1 MNKTK
6 KKILNTA
13 ITLYNEFGIANVR
26 NQDIAEKAGM
36 SLSNFNYHFGAKKDL
51 IVAVFDLMSEVL
63 QKDVYGNSVLVQEGQ
78 GLFITKSYFEFQERF
93 SFYYLDTPNILK
105 TYPELKDKAQ
115 KQIQESYQIIKNLN
129 YLAIGMG
136 MMKPE
141 SPDNP
146 GSYDQLMHHIWIHN
160 HFWFAHSRII
170 NSEDNLVKKG
180 IESLFSLCYPYLTN
194 KGILSYKQFI
204 KTL

>member
-13 ITLYNEFGIANVR
+13 VILYNESGIANVR
-26 NQDIAEKAGM
+26 NQDIAERAGM

-51 IVAVFDLMSEVL
+51 IVAVFDLMFETL
-63 QKDVYGNSVLVQEGQ
+63 QKNVYGNSILVKEGQ
-78 GLFITKSYFEFQERF
+78 GLTITKSYFEFQERF
-93 SFYYLDTPNILK
+93 CFFYLDTPNILK
-105 TYPELKDKAQ
+105 MFPDLNEKVQ
-115 KQIQESYQIIKNLN
+115 KQIEESYQIIKNLN

-141 SPDNP
+141 PEDNP
-146 GSYDQLMHHIWIHN
+146 GSYDQLMRHIWIHN
-160 HFWFAHSRII
+160 HFWFANSRII

-180 IESLFSLCYPYLTN
+180 IESLFNLCYPYLT
-194 KGILSYKQFI
+194 KEGVLSYKQFI
-204 KTL
+204 KSL

>member
-13 ITLYNEFGIANVR
+13 VILYNEFGIANVR
-26 NQDIAEKAGM
+26 NQDIAERAGM

-51 IVAVFDLMSEVL
+51 IVAVFDLMFETL
-63 QKDVYGNSVLVQEGQ
+63 QKNVYGNSILVKEGQ
-78 GLFITKSYFEFQERF
+78 GLTITKSYFEFQERF
-93 SFYYLDTPNILK
+93 CFFYLDTTNILK
-105 TYPELKDKAQ
+105 MFPELNEKVQ
-115 KQIQESYQIIKNLN
+115 KQIEESYQIIKNLN

-141 SPDNP
+141 PEDNP
-146 GSYDQLMHHIWIHN
+146 GSYDQLMRHIWIHN
-160 HFWFAHSRII
+160 HFWFANSRII

-180 IESLFSLCYPYLTN
+180 IESLFNLCYPYLTK
-194 KGILSYKQFI
+194 KGVLSYKQFI
-204 KTL
+204 KLL

>member
-13 ITLYNEFGIANVR
+13 VILYNESGIANVR
-26 NQDIAEKAGM
+26 NQDIAERAGM

-51 IVAVFDLMSEVL
+51 IVAVFDLMFETL
-63 QKDVYGNSVLVQEGQ
+63 QKNVYGNSVLVKEGQ
-78 GLFITKSYFEFQERF
+78 GLTITKSYFEFQERF
-93 SFYYLDTPNILK
+93 CFFYLDTPNILK
-105 TYPELKDKAQ
+105 MFPDLNEKVQ
-115 KQIQESYQIIKNLN
+115 KQIEESYQIIKNLN

-141 SPDNP
+141 PEDNP
-146 GSYDQLMHHIWIHN
+146 GSYDQLMRHIWIHN
-160 HFWFAHSRII
+160 HFWFANSRII

-180 IESLFSLCYPYLTN
+180 IESLFNLCYPYLTK
-194 KGILSYKQFI
+194 KGVLSYKQFI
-204 KTL
+204 KLL

>member
-13 ITLYNEFGIANVR
+13 VILYNEFGIANVR
-26 NQDIAEKAGM
+26 NQDIAERAGM

-51 IVAVFDLMSEVL
+51 IVAVFDLMFETL
-63 QKDVYGNSVLVQEGQ
+63 QKNVYGNSILVKEGQ
-78 GLFITKSYFEFQERF
+78 GLTITKSYFEFQERF
-93 SFYYLDTPNILK
+93 CFFYLDTPNILK
-105 TYPELKDKAQ
+105 MFPELNEKVQ
-115 KQIQESYQIIKNLN
+115 KQIEESYQIIKNLN

-141 SPDNP
+141 PEDNP
-146 GSYDQLMHHIWIHN
+146 GSYDQLMRHIWIHN
-160 HFWFAHSRII
+160 HFWFANSRII

-180 IESLFSLCYPYLTN
+180 IESLFNLCYPYLTK
-194 KGILSYKQFI
+194 KGVLSYKQFI
-204 KTL
+204 KAL

>member
-13 ITLYNEFGIANVR
+13 VILYNESGIANVR
-26 NQDIAEKAGM
+26 NQDIAERAGM

-51 IVAVFDLMSEVL
+51 IVAVFDLMFETL
-63 QKDVYGNSVLVQEGQ
+63 QKNVYGNSILVKEGQ
-78 GLFITKSYFEFQERF
+78 GLTITKSYFEFQERF
-93 SFYYLDTPNILK
+93 CFFYLDTPNILK
-105 TYPELKDKAQ
+105 MFPDLNEKVQ
-115 KQIQESYQIIKNLN
+115 KQIEESYQIIKNLN

-141 SPDNP
+141 PEDNP
-146 GSYDQLMHHIWIHN
+146 GSYDQLMRHIWIHN
-160 HFWFAHSRII
+160 HFWFANSRII

-180 IESLFSLCYPYLTN
+180 IESLFNLCYPYLTK
-194 KGILSYKQFI
+194 KGVLSYKQFI
-204 KTL
+204 KLL

>member
-13 ITLYNEFGIANVR
+13 VILYNESGIANVR
-26 NQDIAEKAGM
+26 NQDIAERAGM

-51 IVAVFDLMSEVL
+51 IVAVFDLMFETL
-63 QKDVYGNSVLVQEGQ
+63 QKNVYGNSVLVKEGQ
-78 GLFITKSYFEFQERF
+78 GLTITKSYFEFQERF
-93 SFYYLDTPNILK
+93 CFFYLDTPNILK
-105 TYPELKDKAQ
+105 MFPDLNEKVQ
-115 KQIQESYQIIKNLN
+115 KQIEESYQIIKNLN

-141 SPDNP
+141 PEDNP
-146 GSYDQLMHHIWIHN
+146 GSYDQLMRHIWIHN
-160 HFWFAHSRII
+160 HFWFANSRII

-180 IESLFSLCYPYLTN
+180 IESLFNLCYPYLTK
-194 KGILSYKQFI
+194 KGVLSYKQFI
-204 KTL
+204 KAL

>member
-13 ITLYNEFGIANVR
+13 VILYNEFGIANVR
-26 NQDIAEKAGM
+26 NQDIAERAGM

-51 IVAVFDLMSEVL
+51 IVAVFDLMFETL
-63 QKDVYGNSVLVQEGQ
+63 QKNVYGNSILVKEGQ
-78 GLFITKSYFEFQERF
+78 GLTITKSYFEFQERF
-93 SFYYLDTPNILK
+93 CFFYLDTPNILK
-105 TYPELKDKAQ
+105 MFPELNEKVQ
-115 KQIQESYQIIKNLN
+115 KQIEESYQIIKNLN

-141 SPDNP
+141 PEDNP
-146 GSYDQLMHHIWIHN
+146 GSYDQLMRHIWIHN
-160 HFWFAHSRII
+160 HFWFANSRII

-180 IESLFSLCYPYLTN
+180 IESLFNLCHPYLTK

-204 KTL
+204 KLL

>member
-13 ITLYNEFGIANVR
+13 VILYNEFGIANVR
-26 NQDIAEKAGM
+26 NQDIAERAGM

-51 IVAVFDLMSEVL
+51 IVAVFDLMFETL
-63 QKDVYGNSVLVQEGQ
+63 QKNVYGNSILVKEGQ
-78 GLFITKSYFEFQERF
+78 GLTITKSYFEFQERF
-93 SFYYLDTPNILK
+93 CFFYLDTPNILK
-105 TYPELKDKAQ
+105 MFPDLNEKVQ
-115 KQIQESYQIIKNLN
+115 KQIEESYQIIKNLN

-141 SPDNP
+141 PEDNP
-146 GSYDQLMHHIWIHN
+146 GSYDQLMRHIWIHN
-160 HFWFAHSRII
+160 HFWFANSRII

-180 IESLFSLCYPYLTN
+180 IESLFNLCYPYLTK
-194 KGILSYKQFI
+194 KGVLSYKQFI
-204 KTL
+204 KLL

>member
-13 ITLYNEFGIANVR
+13 VILYNEFGIANVR
-26 NQDIAEKAGM
+26 NQDMAERAGM

-51 IVAVFDLMSEVL
+51 IVAVFDLMFETL
-63 QKDVYGNSVLVQEGQ
+63 QKNVYGNSILVKEGQ
-78 GLFITKSYFEFQERF
+78 GLTITKSYFEFQERF
-93 SFYYLDTPNILK
+93 CFFYLDTPNILK
-105 TYPELKDKAQ
+105 MFPELNEKVQ
-115 KQIQESYQIIKNLN
+115 KQIEESYQIIKNLN

-141 SPDNP
+141 PEDNP
-146 GSYDQLMHHIWIHN
+146 GSYDQLMRHIWIHN
-160 HFWFAHSRII
+160 HFWFANSRII

-180 IESLFSLCYPYLTN
+180 IESLFSLCYPYLTK
-194 KGILSYKQFI
+194 KGVLSYKQFI
-204 KTL
+204 KAL

>member
-13 ITLYNEFGIANVR
+13 VILYNESGIANVR
-26 NQDIAEKAGM
+26 NQDIAERAGM

-51 IVAVFDLMSEVL
+51 IVAVFDLMFETL
-63 QKDVYGNSVLVQEGQ
+63 QKNVYGNSILVKEGQ
-78 GLFITKSYFEFQERF
+78 GLTITKSYFEFQERF
-93 SFYYLDTPNILK
+93 CFFYLDTPNILK
-105 TYPELKDKAQ
+105 MFPELNEKVQ
-115 KQIQESYQIIKNLN
+115 KQIEESYQIIKNLN

-141 SPDNP
+141 PEDNP
-146 GSYDQLMHHIWIHN
+146 GSYDQLMRHIWIHN
-160 HFWFAHSRII
+160 HFWFANSRII

-180 IESLFSLCYPYLTN
+180 IESLFSLCYPYLTK
-194 KGILSYKQFI
+194 KGVLSYKQFI
-204 KTL
+204 KSL

>member
-13 ITLYNEFGIANVR
+13 VILYNEFGIANVR
-26 NQDIAEKAGM
+26 NQDIAERAGM

-51 IVAVFDLMSEVL
+51 IVAVFDLMFETL
-63 QKDVYGNSVLVQEGQ
+63 QKNVYGNSILVKEGQ
-78 GLFITKSYFEFQERF
+78 GLTITKSYFEFQERF
-93 SFYYLDTPNILK
+93 CFFYLDTPNILK
-105 TYPELKDKAQ
+105 MFPDLNEKVQ
-115 KQIQESYQIIKNLN
+115 KQIEESYQIIKNLN

-141 SPDNP
+141 PEDNP
-146 GSYDQLMHHIWIHN
+146 GSYDQLMRHIWIHN
-160 HFWFAHSRII
+160 HFWFANSRII

-180 IESLFSLCYPYLTN
+180 IESLFNLCYPYLTK
-194 KGILSYKQFI
+194 KGVLSYKQFI
-204 KTL
+204 KSL

>member
-13 ITLYNEFGIANVR
+13 VILYNESGIANVR
-26 NQDIAEKAGM
+26 NQDIAERAGM

-51 IVAVFDLMSEVL
+51 IVAVFDLMFETL
-63 QKDVYGNSVLVQEGQ
+63 QKNVYGNSILVKEGQ
-78 GLFITKSYFEFQERF
+78 GLTITKSYFEFQERF
-93 SFYYLDTPNILK
+93 CFFYLDTPNILK
-105 TYPELKDKAQ
+105 MFPELNEKVQ
-115 KQIQESYQIIKNLN
+115 KQIEESYQIIKNLN

-141 SPDNP
+141 PEDNP
-146 GSYDQLMHHIWIHN
+146 GSYDQLMRHIWIHN
-160 HFWFAHSRII
+160 HFWFANSRII

-180 IESLFSLCYPYLTN
+180 IESLFNLCYPYLTK

-204 KTL
+204 KLL

>member
-13 ITLYNEFGIANVR
+13 VILYNESGIANVR
-26 NQDIAEKAGM
+26 NQDIAERAGM

-51 IVAVFDLMSEVL
+51 IVAVFDLMFETL
-63 QKDVYGNSVLVQEGQ
+63 QKNVYGNSILVKEGQ
-78 GLFITKSYFEFQERF
+78 GLTITKSYFEFQERF
-93 SFYYLDTPNILK
+93 CFFYLDTPNILK
-105 TYPELKDKAQ
+105 MFPDLNEKVQ
-115 KQIQESYQIIKNLN
+115 KQIEESYQIIKNLN

-141 SPDNP
+141 PEDNP
-146 GSYDQLMHHIWIHN
+146 GSYDQLMRHIWIHN
-160 HFWFAHSRII
+160 HFWFANSRII

-180 IESLFSLCYPYLTN
+180 IESLFNLCYPYLTK
-194 KGILSYKQFI
+194 KGVLSYKQFI
-204 KTL
+204 KSL

>member
-13 ITLYNEFGIANVR
+13 VILYNEFGIANVR
-26 NQDIAEKAGM
+26 NQDIAERAGM

-51 IVAVFDLMSEVL
+51 IVAVFDLMFETL
-63 QKDVYGNSVLVQEGQ
+63 QKNVYGNSILVKEGQ
-78 GLFITKSYFEFQERF
+78 GLTITKSYFEFQERF
-93 SFYYLDTPNILK
+93 CFFYLDTPNILK
-105 TYPELKDKAQ
+105 MFPELNEKVQ
-115 KQIQESYQIIKNLN
+115 KQIEESYQIIKNLN

-141 SPDNP
+141 PEDNP
-146 GSYDQLMHHIWIHN
+146 GSYDQLMRHIWIHN
-160 HFWFAHSRII
+160 HFWFANSRII

-180 IESLFSLCYPYLTN
+180 IESLFSLCYPYLTK
-194 KGILSYKQFI
+194 KGVLSYKQFI
-204 KTL
+204 KAL

>member
-13 ITLYNEFGIANVR
+13 VILYNESGIANVR
-26 NQDIAEKAGM
+26 NQDIAERAGM

-51 IVAVFDLMSEVL
+51 IVAVFDLMFETL
-63 QKDVYGNSVLVQEGQ
+63 QKNVYGNSILVKEGQ
-78 GLFITKSYFEFQERF
+78 GLTITKSYFEFQERF
-93 SFYYLDTPNILK
+93 CFFYLDTPNILK
-105 TYPELKDKAQ
+105 MFPDLNEKVQ
-115 KQIQESYQIIKNLN
+115 KQIEESYQIIKNLN

-141 SPDNP
+141 PEDNP
-146 GSYDQLMHHIWIHN
+146 GSYDQLMRHIWIHN
-160 HFWFAHSRII
+160 HFWFANSRII

-180 IESLFSLCYPYLTN
+180 IESLFNLCYPYLTK
-194 KGILSYKQFI
+194 KGLLSYKQFI
-204 KTL
+204 KSL

>member
-13 ITLYNEFGIANVR
+13 VILYNESGIANVR
-26 NQDIAEKAGM
+26 NQDIAERAGM

-51 IVAVFDLMSEVL
+51 IVAVFDLMFETL
-63 QKDVYGNSVLVQEGQ
+63 QKNVYGNSILVKEGQ
-78 GLFITKSYFEFQERF
+78 GLTITKSYFEFQERF
-93 SFYYLDTPNILK
+93 CFFYLDTPNILK
-105 TYPELKDKAQ
+105 MFPDLNEKVQ
-115 KQIQESYQIIKNLN
+115 KQIEESYQIIKNLN

-141 SPDNP
+141 PEDNP
-146 GSYDQLMHHIWIHN
+146 GSYDQLMRHIWIHN
-160 HFWFAHSRII
+160 HFWFANSRII

-180 IESLFSLCYPYLTN
+180 IESLFSLCYPYLTK
-194 KGILSYKQFI
+194 KGVLSYKQFI
-204 KTL
+204 KAL

>member
-13 ITLYNEFGIANVR
+13 VILYNEFGIANVR
-26 NQDIAEKAGM
+26 NQDIAERAGM

-51 IVAVFDLMSEVL
+51 IVAVFDLMFETL
-63 QKDVYGNSVLVQEGQ
+63 QKNVYGNSILVKEGQ
-78 GLFITKSYFEFQERF
+78 GLTITKSYFEFQERF
-93 SFYYLDTPNILK
+93 CFFYLDTPNILK
-105 TYPELKDKAQ
+105 MFPELNEKVQ
-115 KQIQESYQIIKNLN
+115 KQIEESYQIIKNLN

-141 SPDNP
+141 PEDNP
-146 GSYDQLMHHIWIHN
+146 GSYDQLMRHIWIHN
-160 HFWFAHSRII
+160 HFWFANSRII

-180 IESLFSLCYPYLTN
+180 IESLFNLCYPYLTK
-194 KGILSYKQFI
+194 KGVLSYKQFI
-204 KTL
+204 KLL

>member
-13 ITLYNEFGIANVR
+13 VILYNESGIANVR
-26 NQDIAEKAGM
+26 NQDIAERAGM

-51 IVAVFDLMSEVL
+51 IVAVFDLMFETL
-63 QKDVYGNSVLVQEGQ
+63 QKNVYGNSILVKEGQ
-78 GLFITKSYFEFQERF
+78 GLTITKSYFEFQERF
-93 SFYYLDTPNILK
+93 CFFYLDTPNILK
-105 TYPELKDKAQ
+105 MFPDLNEKVQ
-115 KQIQESYQIIKNLN
+115 KQIEESYQIIKNLN

-141 SPDNP
+141 PDDNP
-146 GSYDQLMHHIWIHN
+146 GSYDQLMRHIWIHN
-160 HFWFAHSRII
+160 HFWFANSRII

-180 IESLFSLCYPYLTN
+180 IESLFNLCYPYLTK
-194 KGILSYKQFI
+194 KGVLSYKQFI
-204 KTL
+204 KSL

>member
-13 ITLYNEFGIANVR
+13 VILYNESGIANVR
-26 NQDIAEKAGM
+26 NQDIAERAGM

-51 IVAVFDLMSEVL
+51 IVAVFDLMFETL
-63 QKDVYGNSVLVQEGQ
+63 QKNVYGNSILVKEGQ
-78 GLFITKSYFEFQERF
+78 GLTITKSYFEFQERF
-93 SFYYLDTPNILK
+93 CFFYLDTPNILK
-105 TYPELKDKAQ
+105 MFPELNEKVQ
-115 KQIQESYQIIKNLN
+115 KQIEESYQIIKNLN

-141 SPDNP
+141 PEDNP
-146 GSYDQLMHHIWIHN
+146 GSYDQLMRHIWIHN
-160 HFWFAHSRII
+160 HFWFANSRII

-180 IESLFSLCYPYLTN
+180 IESLFNLCYPYLTK
-194 KGILSYKQFI
+194 KGVLSYKQFI
-204 KTL
+204 KLL

>member
-13 ITLYNEFGIANVR
+13 VILYNESGIANVR
-26 NQDIAEKAGM
+26 NQDIAERAGM

-51 IVAVFDLMSEVL
+51 IVAVFDLMFETL
-63 QKDVYGNSVLVQEGQ
+63 QKNVYGNSILVKEGQ
-78 GLFITKSYFEFQERF
+78 GLTITKSYFEFQERF
-93 SFYYLDTPNILK
+93 CFFYLDTPNILK
-105 TYPELKDKAQ
+105 MFPDLNEKVQ
-115 KQIQESYQIIKNLN
+115 KQIEESYQIIKNLN

-141 SPDNP
+141 PEDNP
-146 GSYDQLMHHIWIHN
+146 GSYDQLMRHIWIHN
-160 HFWFAHSRII
+160 HFWFANSRII

-180 IESLFSLCYPYLTN
+180 IESLFNLCYPYLTK
-194 KGILSYKQFI
+194 KGVLSYKQFI
-204 KTL
+204 KAL

>member
-6 KKILNTA
+6 KKILDTA

-26 NQDIAEKAGM
+26 NQDIAVKAGM
-36 SLSNFNYHFGAKKDL
+36 SLSNFNYHYGARKDL
-51 IVAVFDLMSEVL
+51 IIAVFDLMNETL
-63 QKDVYGNSVLVQEGQ
+63 EKNVYGNRVLVKEGQ
-78 GLFITKSYFEFQERF
+78 GLSITKSYFEFQERF
-93 SFYYLDTPNILK
+93 SFFYLDTPNILK
-105 TYPELKDKAQ
+105 MFPELNEKVQ
-115 KQIQESYQIIKNLN
+115 KQIEESYQIIKNLN

-146 GSYDQLMHHIWIHN
+146 GSYDQFMRHIWIHN

-170 NSEDNLVKKG
+170 QSEGNLVKKG
-180 IESLFSLCYPYLTN
+180 IESLYNLCYPYLTE

-204 KTL
+204 KSL

>member
-13 ITLYNEFGIANVR
+13 VILYNEFGIANVR
-26 NQDIAEKAGM
+26 NQDIAERAGM

-51 IVAVFDLMSEVL
+51 IVAVFDLMFETL
-63 QKDVYGNSVLVQEGQ
+63 QKNVYGNSILVKEGQ
-78 GLFITKSYFEFQERF
+78 GLTITKSYFEFQERF
-93 SFYYLDTPNILK
+93 CFFYLDTPNILK
-105 TYPELKDKAQ
+105 MFPELNEKVQ
-115 KQIQESYQIIKNLN
+115 KQIEESYQIIKNLN

-141 SPDNP
+141 PEDNP
-146 GSYDQLMHHIWIHN
+146 GSYDQLMRHIWIHN
-160 HFWFAHSRII
+160 HFWFANSRII

-180 IESLFSLCYPYLTN
+180 IESLFNLCYPYLTK

-204 KTL
+204 KLL

>member
-13 ITLYNEFGIANVR
+13 VILYNESGIANVR
-26 NQDIAEKAGM
+26 NQDIAERAGM

-51 IVAVFDLMSEVL
+51 IVAVFDLMFETL
-63 QKDVYGNSVLVQEGQ
+63 QKNVYGNSILVKEGQ
-78 GLFITKSYFEFQERF
+78 GLTITKSYFEFQERF
-93 SFYYLDTPNILK
+93 CFFYLDTPNILK
-105 TYPELKDKAQ
+105 MFPDLNEKVQ
-115 KQIQESYQIIKNLN
+115 KQIEESYQIIKNLN

-141 SPDNP
+141 PEDNP
-146 GSYDQLMHHIWIHN
+146 GSYDQLMRHIWIHN
-160 HFWFAHSRII
+160 HFWFANSRII

-180 IESLFSLCYPYLTN
+180 IESLFSLCYPYLTK
-194 KGILSYKQFI
+194 KGVLSYKQFI
-204 KTL
+204 KSL

>member
-13 ITLYNEFGIANVR
+13 VILYNESGIANVR
-26 NQDIAEKAGM
+26 NQDIAERAGM

-51 IVAVFDLMSEVL
+51 IVAVFDLMFETL
-63 QKDVYGNSVLVQEGQ
+63 QKNVYGNSILVKEGQ
-78 GLFITKSYFEFQERF
+78 GLTITKSYFEFQERF
-93 SFYYLDTPNILK
+93 CFFYLDTPNILK
-105 TYPELKDKAQ
+105 MFPELNEKVQ
-115 KQIQESYQIIKNLN
+115 KQIEESYQIIKNLN

-141 SPDNP
+141 PEDNP
-146 GSYDQLMHHIWIHN
+146 GSYDQLMRHIWIHN
-160 HFWFAHSRII
+160 HFWFANSRII

-180 IESLFSLCYPYLTN
+180 IESLFNLCYPYLTK
-194 KGILSYKQFI
+194 KGVLSYKQFI
-204 KTL
+204 KSL

>member
-6 KKILNTA
+6 KKILNNA

-51 IVAVFDLMSEVL
+51 IVAVFDLMDENL
-63 QKDVYGNSVLVQEGQ
+63 QKNVYGNSVLVQEGQ
-78 GLFITKSYFEFQERF
+78 GLSITKSYFEFQEHF
-93 SFYYLDTPNILK
+93 CFFYLDTPNILK
-105 TYPELKDKAQ
+105 MFPELNEKVQ
-115 KQIQESYQIIKNLN
+115 KQIEESYQIIKNLN

-141 SPDNP
+141 PSENP
-146 GSYDQLMHHIWIHN
+146 GSYDQLMRHIWIHN

-170 NSEDNLVKKG
+170 KSKGGLVKKG
-180 IESLFSLCYPYLTN
+180 IESLFNLIYPYLTK

-204 KTL
+204 KSL